1 MKTYQLVVRIHNSQ
15 VTAFIHALNEAQAKI
30 IARSYGWQIL
40 TITELKA

>member
-15 VTAFIHALNEAQAKI
+15 ITTIIHANNEAQAKVL
-30 IARSYGWQIL
+30 ANSHGWQII